1 MQSRSRF
8 RGRDP
13 PPSSGGRYRRRS
25 PSPRRHHRGRDPPPP
40 SHPQRRTPDRPR
52 RQEEDRLPLPPHV
65 HVPPDLLLAA
75 ADRRSRADVLLE
87 AGRLAAHYLVAQGVI
102 PEHRLRARED
112 PKHNRPDT
120 LAAASNHDDDP
131 RWRRNGNKGDDD
143 RLSRRSGWD
152 RRSNSFDSRRK
163 YNDAGADRGG
173 RRSHDYD
180 DQRRPTM
187 SRSYSQ
193 NDRRVS
199 SDSRLDRRRRSRSR
213 SRSRSRTRTRSY
225 NYGSSRRESDWRAGG
240 GDLDHTK
247 VPEPGI
253 VRDGD
258 ADDVPRD
265 LKAPPRSVV
274 VLETKE
280 SASQAA
286 ANEDTA
292 EAESEIIE
300 VDQAQDIYGDED
312 EDGDNAVAGFN
323 DANVGDI
330 NVTQHKLSNSNEDD
344 VHPSESDEESVHRQS
359 QFSDA
364 EEGMEAPISP
374 RDACLVEPVAEEVR
388 DEMEAPQSEVQT
400 DNADLSKDEQDLPA
414 WYGIFDLNV
423 VESQENC
430 EMVEISNGSPL
441 DNVHDSVPDLVGQM
455 SQGANC
461 VTSGTQVQDEH
472 AVDNHQLEDEQVP
485 LNQSIGTNDFNNEQG
500 LGNQTGDEHGQDNHQ
515 LEDDEIHI
523 NHVMDVHNLDNSLMN
538 SEEMLLKRCADEHT
552 DHGHQMETE
561 EMLLNQGQST
571 SVQVLENY
579 NMNGEQVQLNHEAD
593 EHSGDDHPI
602 KNEQMLLNHVMGVHA
617 LDNYDLNSEQMLL
630 NNGAGKQAADSAQLQ
645 EDQMLLDQAADGQT
659 TLHDHSIGQM
669 IPLINL
675 EDDYEEQSDTIEFLE
690 SKSDTLCKL
699 TENVL
704 PEHIY
709 SQGQQTSSIPDHPQ
723 TNVPATAASSVTLNH
738 GNRWTGRG
746 ATVAQRKRTVKL
758 CVTVQLIRQRW
769 LAARNLATVT
779 GFRAADLTREMEL
792 LIATASKFRLH
803 TMRSSG
809 CLNNS
814 KTSGPMPVA
823 LRIEKVERLIRQI
836 NWTDRRAGMPLY
848 ILTYVGASAHSFL
861 PSLT

>member
-388 DEMEAPQSEVQT
+388 DEMEAPQSE
-400 DNADLSKDEQDLPA
+400 
-414 WYGIFDLNV
+414 
-423 VESQENC
+423 
-430 EMVEISNGSPL
+430 
-441 DNVHDSVPDLVGQM
+441 M

-690 SKSDTLCKL
+690 S
-699 TENVL
+699 N
-704 PEHIY
+704 
-709 SQGQQTSSIPDHPQ
+709 IPDHPQ